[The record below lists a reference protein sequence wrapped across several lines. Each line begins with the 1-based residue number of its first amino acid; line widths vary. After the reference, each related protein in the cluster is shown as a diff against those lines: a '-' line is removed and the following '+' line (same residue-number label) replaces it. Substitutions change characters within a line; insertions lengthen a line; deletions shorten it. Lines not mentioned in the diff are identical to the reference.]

1 MDHISIR
8 RMQII
13 LAKVFVILGGRLE
26 IAVSFDGFAPPSSP
40 DQKRWGAHLSYD
52 GNHPELQG
60 VPPPQLENLA
70 FDVIV
75 GAEGERSLVGTLA
88 QFETKVFQGPRALG
102 ITFNF
107 VNGGSKLEKQLTEF
121 AIIR

>member
-8 RMQII
+8 RLQII
-13 LAKVFVILGGRLE
+13 LAKVFVVLGGRMLLS
-26 IAVSFDGFAPPSSP
+26 VSFEGFTPPAN
-40 DQKRWGAHLSYD
+40 QKWKWGAKLKYD
-52 GNHPELQG
+52 GSHPELQG
-60 VPPPQLENLA
+60 APAPQLEGLE
-70 FDVIV
+70 FDVVV
-75 GAEGERSLVGTLA
+75 GADGEHTNVGKLA

-107 VNGGSKLEKQLTEF
+107 ENRGSKLEKRLQEF